1 MTNSPTMRSQALAHL
16 SALQIL
22 WLITAIFA
30 LQPLAT
36 DLYLPS
42 LPGIALHFGAPV
54 ATVQL
59 TLSLYVITFGLS
71 LVAVGPLCDRFG
83 RRKTALI
90 GLCFYIAGSLVCM
103 LAQHIEVLIL
113 GRALQALGSC
123 AGLVS
128 SRAMVRDLYAP
139 QDGARMLA
147 SAGMLMSFVPLLG
160 PMLGGWLEASLGWRA
175 AFAAHAL
182 FALILLV
189 PCVLVLHETAERL
202 DPSATKVRQIA
213 ANLLEIGR
221 HPTFL
226 AYALTTSSSYAGL
239 FAFISGSSFVFI
251 KVLQIAPEH
260 YGVLFGLAVSGYLS
274 GATLCRKLLPLLGI
288 ERCLRLAAV
297 ISSASGLCMLGLAFG
312 GVIHPAAILVP
323 MFCYLLAHGLIVPCA
338 QSGAVAWFPHKAGTA
353 TALMGMIQM
362 ALASLVGL
370 FIGLSFDGTVFP
382 LVGTIAAGSIAVT
395 LCISFGVARH
405 GRLPSH

>member
-1 MTNSPTMRSQALAHL
+1 MPSPPSMRSQALAHL

-22 WLITAIFA
+22 WIITAIFA

-42 LPGIALHFGAPV
+42 LPGIAVHFGAPV

-59 TLSLYVITFGLS
+59 TLSLYVITFGLA

-90 GLCFYIAGSLVCM
+90 GLFVYIAGSLICM
-103 LAQHIEVLIL
+103 LAQHIEVLIA

-123 AGLVS
+123 AGLVA
-128 SRAMVRDLYAP
+128 SRSMVRDLYAP
-139 QDGARMLA
+139 QDGARVLA

-160 PMLGGWLEASLGWRA
+160 PMLGGWLEATLGWRA

-182 FALILLV
+182 FALILLL
-189 PCVLVLHETAERL
+189 PCLMVLRETADRL
-202 DPSATKVRQIA
+202 DPAATQVRQVVS
-213 ANLLEIGR
+213 NLLEIGR

-251 KVLQIAPEH
+251 KVLEIAPEH
-260 YGVLFGLAVSGYLS
+260 YGILFGLAISGYLS

-297 ISSASGLCMLGLAFG
+297 ISSTSGLSMLGLALAG
-312 GVIHPAAILVP
+312 IIHPAAILVP

-362 ALASLVGL
+362 ALASSVGV

-382 LVGTIAAGSIAVT
+382 LVSAIATGSVAVA
-395 LCISFGVARH
+395 LCITFGVAKH